1 MTTLWNKGT
10 HEGGLVSPVLEDIVE
25 AIQHAA
31 AGLAAEGR

>member
-1 MTTLWNKGT
+1 MTLRKKGA
-10 HEGGLVSPVLEDIVE
+10 HGGNIVSPVPEDIVK